1 MDTSS
6 FEYDGSRLPN
16 EGRQIFGSTYEEF
29 PAPKN
34 RAKVET
40 HVLLKQFRS
49 ARRYPALVLD
59 VFPGGRMTY
68 ADGEVA
74 ESNDRYDLRTDDSM
88 GNCIGMHLAIQRHE
102 FIVVQNGKQTG

>member
-1 MDTSS
+1 MDTSF

-34 RAKVET
+34 RAKVGT

-74 ESNDRYDLRTDDSM
+74 ESNDRYHLRMDDSM
-88 GNCIGMHLAIQRHE
+88 GNCICMHLPIQRHE
-102 FIVVQNGKQTG
+102 FIVVRNGRQTG